1 MSADKPSD
9 VHHPVRDMAAQIYV
23 QLVSAQVT
31 VSGDAVKI
39 ATNPE
44 GLAKVSFKLAEAFL
58 KAEKEI
64 KASAAPTSVKF
75 DVNKLDFD
83 AWTTK

>member
-1 MSADKPSD
+1 MSDDQTEVRNSA
-9 VHHPVRDMAAQIYV
+9 RDMASRIYI

-31 VSGDAVKI
+31 INGDAVRI

-44 GLAKVSFKLAEAFL
+44 GLAKVSFKLADAFD
-58 KAEKEI
+58 KAEREI
-64 KASAAPTSVKF
+64 IASAAPTSVKF

>member
-1 MSADKPSD
+1 MPSD
-9 VHHPVRDMAAQIYV
+9 NAAAAPNPVRDMAAQIYV
-23 QLVSAQVT
+23 QLIHGQVSVN
-31 VSGDAVKI
+31 GDAVKI

-44 GLAKVSFKLAEAFL
+44 SLAKVSFKLSEAFH

-64 KASAAPTSVKF
+64 NASAAPTSVKF